1 MLIPNVI
8 EQTARGE
15 RIFDIYSRLL
25 GHRVVFLGRAIDD
38 DIANLVVAQL
48 LHLESEDPEKP
59 ISLYI
64 NSPGGSVDGMF
75 AIYDT
80 MQHVRP
86 PVETTCIGMAASAAA
101 VILAGGEAGRR
112 SILPHGRVMV
122 HQPHIQGGV
131 GGQASDIEIH
141 ARETLELRRHIDELY
156 AHHTGQSVERV
167 HDDMDRD
174 RYFTPEEALE
184 YGFSDIEIHA
194 AEIVRQRELANRI
207 LAAHTGQDIEKIRAD
222 TDRDRW
228 MTAEQAVEY
237 GLVDQIL
244 SPAAVPPG
252 LERV

>member
-1 MLIPNVI
+1 MLIPNVT

-101 VILAGGEAGRR
+101 VVLAGGAAGSR
-112 SILPHGRVMV
+112 SILPHGRVMI
-122 HQPHIQGGV
+122 HQPHVGGL
-131 GGQASDIEIH
+131 GGQA
-141 ARETLELRRHIDELY
+141 T
-156 AHHTGQSVERV
+156 
-167 HDDMDRD
+167 
-174 RYFTPEEALE
+174 
-184 YGFSDIEIHA
+184 DIEIHA
-194 AEIVRQRELANRI
+194 AEILRQREMANQI
-207 LAAHTGQDIEKIRAD
+207 LADHTGQDIEKIRAD
-222 TDRDRW
+222 TERDRW

-237 GLVDQIL
+237 GLVDRIL
-244 SPAAVPPG
+244 SPAAVPAG
-252 LERV
+252 LERIS